1 MKKLFSLAVVVL
13 FATTTAHAQNGS
25 AEYGANEVSQNI
37 HDRSGSQFAANVP
50 RIRAS
55 INPNPLVTRSTLD
68 AGGAVIRGVVIS
80 NEDGRELRRHSN
92 LNTVRFVIEGPGLSP
107 GSYKVEVHT
116 DFGMTVLKLAV
127 Q

>member
-13 FATTTAHAQNGS
+13 LAATSAHAQNG
-25 AEYGANEVSQNI
+25 AVEYSANEVSQNI
-37 HDRSGSQFAANVP
+37 HDRSGSQFAASTP
-50 RIRAS
+50 RIRAN

-92 LNTVRFVIEGPGLSP
+92 VDAVRFVIEGPGLSS

-116 DFGMTVLKLAV
+116 DFGMTELKLSV

>member
-1 MKKLFSLAVVVL
+1 MKKLFSLAVILV
-13 FATTTAHAQNGS
+13 FAAVSAQAQNGS
-25 AEYGANEVSQNI
+25 AEYMSSEVVDNI
-37 HDRSGSQFAANVP
+37 HDRSGSQFAASTP
-50 RIRAS
+50 RIRAN

-92 LNTVRFVIEGPGLSP
+92 VDAVRFVIEGPGLSP
-107 GSYKVEVHT
+107 GSYQVEVHT
-116 DFGMTVLKLAV
+116 DFGMAVLKLRV